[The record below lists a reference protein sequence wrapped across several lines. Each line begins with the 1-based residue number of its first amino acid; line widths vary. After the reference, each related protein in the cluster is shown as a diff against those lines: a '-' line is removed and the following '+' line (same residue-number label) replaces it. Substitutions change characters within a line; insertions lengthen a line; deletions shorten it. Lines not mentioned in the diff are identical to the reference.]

1 MGIETH
7 QRTVYIKKYCF
18 YIPFHHP
25 NKISIFKPAANLM
38 QIPDTSRLPGRKMP
52 QILRRSYLGG
62 IPRRKKVSFPAQK
75 VPRRPPATKKVSFPA
90 RKVPHTPSATKIS
103 PNPAQ
108 NRIPPACKG
117 IYLPFTQSRL
127 SLLGQKNNLDGELLL
142 LAILRMSN
150 VVRQA
155 PSLWRLFFH
164 PPLPPHPPFVLG
176 KSFPFRRMSFFMQ
189 SPATAM
195 DHKPKAILGDFA
207 VEGI

>member
-1 MGIETH
+1 
-7 QRTVYIKKYCF
+7 
-18 YIPFHHP
+18 
-25 NKISIFKPAANLM
+25 M

-52 QILRRSYLGG
+52 EILRRSYLGG
-62 IPRRKKVSFPAQK
+62 IPRRKRHLFLLGRCLRGLPRRKKVSFPAQK
-75 VPRRPPATKKVSFPA
+75 VSQRPPATKKA
-90 RKVPHTPSATKIS
+90 

-108 NRIPPACKG
+108 NRIPASCKG

-155 PSLWRLFFH
+155 PSLWRLFFY
-164 PPLPPHPPFVLG
+164 PPLPPHPPFVQG
-176 KSFPFRRMSFFMQ
+176 KSFPFRRMFFFIQ